1 MKKGLKLVL
10 LVLII
15 SIPFLYS
22 EEKKKPEV
30 QISVG
35 TRSNSINEYP
45 GKIGEYEPLKKGF
58 SPVISASISGSQGK
72 LTYGLESIIN
82 EDLKDQRHE
91 LLLDLGRIFE
101 ENLSFTSLPHRLDHD
116 PLKNLDLASLA
127 RSGVFHTDFDP
138 TKEYKI
144 KRQELVSKTVLRI
157 PAIPF
162 VHFYTNYREER
173 RTGEYQARTL
183 SKCATCHIVAKSRP
197 VDNFNRNIQ
206 VGGNI
211 KVWKGNIDYSY
222 SNINFKEKGETP
234 TNLYL
239 PALHPYLVVD
249 NFTSRIQY
257 DADNGPLP
265 FDQIP
270 DTRKGT
276 HLLKGNFAVS
286 DSTTFSAS
294 YLKSKIENLFSNLS
308 NKADAFAGGFSTK
321 FGKKIYINA
330 RINYRNLYSDSVF
343 VDVVELRDNVGP
355 NKGKTYAEAYP
366 DFGSPDYLRK
376 SSLSREIWE
385 LSTNA
390 KFNISKKIS
399 LRAGYEYEKID
410 RKNFEVSVT
419 ESNSF
424 KGEINY
430 KPLKN
435 IDFKLNALYTK
446 VSNPFANLYAA
457 ISPAVQ
463 LYAVADPFKGL
474 QFYHYHRLR
483 QAHLSNL
490 PSEIVEGRGLFNWS
504 PHHRFSI
511 SGSANL
517 RDEKNKLNYSEW
529 KRRSNLYNVNI
540 WFAPT
545 ERLNFTVTY
554 NFHNEIVGTLFAIPA
569 AEGCGGGIIGGHTGS
584 LYEPVDYNI
593 KINTAFLTANY
604 FLSEKVNLYAN
615 LSFNSSFAKMSQFY
629 LDISQVPYIPALP
642 PAPFNYDFSD
652 VPDYSDLKVNQFLGE
667 LGLLFNISKN
677 WSLKSS
683 FLYHPYKD
691 LAPYLF
697 DTEGKA
703 YSFYIGFIW
712 NL

>member
-1 MKKGLKLVL
+1 MKGKVLLIL

-15 SIPFLYS
+15 IPFLFS

-30 QISVG
+30 QVSLG
-35 TRSNSINEYP
+35 TKVNSIENYP
-45 GKIGEYEPLKKGF
+45 GKIGEFEPLNKGL
-58 SPVISASISGSQGK
+58 SPVVSAQISGSSGK
-72 LTYGLESIIN
+72 LFYGLQSIVN
-82 EDLKDQRHE
+82 ENMKDQRHE
-91 LLLDLGRIFE
+91 LILDFGRIFE
-101 ENLSFTSLPHRLDHD
+101 ENLQFNSLPHRLDHD
-116 PLKNLDLASLA
+116 PLKNLDVTSLA

-138 TKEYKI
+138 TKEYRINRK
-144 KRQELVSKTVLRI
+144 ELVSKSVIRV
-157 PAIPF
+157 PSIPF
-162 VHFYTNYREER
+162 AHLYVNYRDER
-173 RTGEYQARTL
+173 REGEYQARTL

-197 VDNFNRNIQ
+197 IDNFNRSTQ
-206 VGGNI
+206 FGGNL
-211 KVWKGNIDYSY
+211 KVWKGSIDYSY
-222 SNINFKEKGETP
+222 TKTDFKERGETP
-234 TNLYL
+234 TNVYL

-276 HLLKGNFAVS
+276 HIVKGNFSAS
-286 DSTTFSAS
+286 ESTTFIAN
-294 YLKSKIENLFSNLS
+294 YVNSKIENLFTNLS
-308 NKADAFAGGFSTK
+308 SKADAFAGGFSTK
-321 FGKKIYINA
+321 IGKNIYLNA
-330 RINYRNLYSDSVF
+330 KLNYRNIESDSIF
-343 VDVVELRDNVGP
+343 VDVVELRDNAGP

-376 SSLSREIWE
+376 SSFSREVWE
-385 LSTNA
+385 FSANA
-390 KFNISKKIS
+390 RFKFSKK
-399 LRAGYEYEKID
+399 LGFRAGYEYEKID

-419 ESNSF
+419 ESNTL
-424 KGEINY
+424 KGEIEY

-435 IDFKLNALYTK
+435 LDFKLNTTYTK

-483 QAHLSNL
+483 QAHLSSL
-490 PSEIVEGRGLFNWS
+490 PSKILEGRGFLSWS
-504 PHHRFSI
+504 PTQRFSI
-511 SGSANL
+511 SGSMNL
-517 RDEKNKLNYSEW
+517 RDEKNNLNYSEW
-529 KRRSNLYNVNI
+529 MRKSGLYNINI
-540 WFAPT
+540 WLAPADK
-545 ERLNFTVTY
+545 LNLTLSY
-554 NFHNEIVGTLFAIPA
+554 NFHNESLQTLFAIPV

-584 LYEPVDYNI
+584 LYDPVDYNI

-604 FLSEKVNLYAN
+604 ILSERLNLYTN
-615 LSFNSSFAKMSQFY
+615 ISYNSSFAKLSDLS
-629 LDISQVPYIPALP
+629 LDTSQVPYIPALP

-667 LGLLFNISKN
+667 IGFLFEISKS
-677 WSLKSS
+677 WSVKGS

-703 YSFYIGFIW
+703 YSIFFGFIW

>member
-1 MKKGLKLVL
+1 MKKGFL
-10 LVLII
+10 LFSLILI
-15 SIPFLYS
+15 VSFPFLYP
-22 EEKKKPEV
+22 EEKKKPEI
-30 QISVG
+30 QLSLG

-45 GKIGEYEPLKKGF
+45 GKIGEYAPLNKGF

-72 LTYGLESIIN
+72 LTYGLESFVN
-82 EDLKDQRHE
+82 EDLKDQKHE
-91 LLLDLGRIFE
+91 LLLDFGRIFQ

-116 PLKNLDLASLA
+116 SLKNLNLASLA
-127 RSGVFHTDFDP
+127 RSGIFHTDFDP

-144 KRQELVSKTVLRI
+144 RRQELLSKTLLKI

-162 VHFYTNYREER
+162 AHFYANYREEKR
-173 RTGEYQARTL
+173 EGEYQARTL

-197 VDNFNRNIQ
+197 VNNFNRNIQ

-211 KVWKGNIDYSY
+211 KVGKGNIDYSY
-222 SNINFKEKGETP
+222 SNSSFKEKGETP
-234 TNLYL
+234 TNIYL

-257 DADNGPLP
+257 DSDNGSLP

-270 DTRKGT
+270 DTKKGT
-276 HLLKGNFAVS
+276 HLLKGNIAIS
-286 DSTTFSAS
+286 DSTSFSAS

-308 NKADAFAGGFSTK
+308 SRADAFAGGFSTK
-321 FGKKIYINA
+321 LGKKIYINA
-330 RINYRNLYSDSVF
+330 RVNYRNIDSDPIF
-343 VDVVELRDNVGP
+343 VNVVELRDNAGP

-376 SSLSREIWE
+376 SALSREVWE
-385 LSTNA
+385 LSANA
-390 KFNISKKIS
+390 KFKISKKIS
-399 LRAGYEYEKID
+399 FRTEYDYERID
-410 RKNFEVSVT
+410 RKSFEVSMT

-424 KGEINY
+424 KGEISY

-435 IDFKLNALYTK
+435 LDFKLDTLYTK

-463 LYAVADPFKGL
+463 LYSVADPFKGL

-490 PSEIVEGRGLFNWS
+490 PSEILEGRGFVNWY

-511 SGSANL
+511 SGSMSL
-517 RDEKNKLNYSEW
+517 RDERNKLNYSEW
-529 KRRSNLYNVNI
+529 KRRTTLYNANI
-540 WFAPT
+540 WFTPA
-545 ERLNFTVTY
+545 ERLSFTLSY
-554 NFHNEIVGTLFAIPA
+554 NFHNETLQTLFAIPA

-604 FLSEKVNLYAN
+604 ILSEKLTLYAN
-615 LSFNSSFAKMSQFY
+615 LSYNSSFAKMSDFY
-629 LDISQVPYIPALP
+629 LDTTQVLYIPALP

-652 VPDYSDLKVNQFLGE
+652 VPDYSDLKVNQFLSETGF
-667 LGLLFNISKN
+667 LFSISKN
-677 WSLKSS
+677 WSLKGS

-691 LAPYLF
+691 LAPYLL